1 MQFNKKVINTDT
13 VNIPKIMYCSE
24 ETQAYVGS
32 KKKSNEVQVTHLE
45 MACSSGCRLAPF
57 MCIGGEDAAFKL
69 FIY

>member
-1 MQFNKKVINTDT
+1 
-13 VNIPKIMYCSE
+13 MYCSE

-57 MCIGGEDAAFKL
+57 MCTGGEDAAFKL